1 MKLYLET
8 EDGVKHPITEIKNI
22 SEGSSDILFF
32 MCNKLVA
39 RQGAFDVEQILSEK
53 TNRKCILV
61 PPFIS
66 SIFGVDEPKM
76 MD

>member
-8 EDGVKHPITEIKNI
+8 EDGVKHPLTEIKNI